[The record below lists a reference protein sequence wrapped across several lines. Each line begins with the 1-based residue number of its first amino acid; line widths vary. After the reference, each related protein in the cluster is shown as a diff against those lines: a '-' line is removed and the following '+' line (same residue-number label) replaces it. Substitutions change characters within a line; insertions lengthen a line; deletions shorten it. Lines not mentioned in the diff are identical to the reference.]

1 MVPLVIPLVPMVMP
15 MVPLATNGTIGKP
28 MVPMASN
35 GTIGKI
41 TIGTIG
47 RTPNRADVM
56 GVHTNRRE
64 DPGRYSRE
72 VWGSD
77 GLGLISH
84 LILIRIL

>member
-1 MVPLVIPLVPMVMP
+1 
-15 MVPLATNGTIGKP
+15 
-28 MVPMASN
+28 MASKCLFQVDEEIIN
-35 GTIGKI
+35 LAFSMIGAGGIVSRQNKM
-41 TIGTIG
+41 
-47 RTPNRADVM
+47 R
-56 GVHTNRRE
+56 VHTNRRE